1 MVPPLSPGCVWL
13 LRLMFDAVTS
23 PVALS
28 DPASVAVVAPP
39 PCDCMESSPLMTIC
53 GASSV
58 MEPPLLTVTDE
69 GPTAVTAPPGV
80 IST

>member
-1 MVPPLSPGCVWL
+1 MGRAAA
-13 LRLMFDAVTS
+13 LRLHG
-23 PVALS
+23 
-28 DPASVAVVAPP
+28 
-39 PCDCMESSPLMTIC
+39 ERPLMTIR